1 MLKILLAA
9 ATLSI
14 AASPAMAAP
23 CKDARGKFIKCP
35 PPRPMPAPRCR
46 KDGRFVKCGT
56 PGARRF

>member
-35 PPRPMPAPRCR
+35 PPRAMPAPRCR